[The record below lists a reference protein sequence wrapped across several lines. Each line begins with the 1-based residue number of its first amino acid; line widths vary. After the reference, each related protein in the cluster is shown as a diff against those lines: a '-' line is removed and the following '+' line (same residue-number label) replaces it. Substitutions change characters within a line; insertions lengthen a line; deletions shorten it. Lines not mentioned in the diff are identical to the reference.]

1 MTPVSAPLSA
11 GSPLAA
17 TPLLSVDNLEVLY
30 ADVILALKGVNLAV
44 AEGGCTALLG
54 PNGAGKST
62 TLKAISGLLAVEDG
76 QVSGGSLRFRGASVA
91 GHSCQQ
97 MVAAGVLHVVE
108 GRKVLRHLTVEQ
120 NLVIGGHLLPSL
132 AEVRRGLDQVYQTIP
147 RLAELK
153 GRTAGYLSG
162 GEQQLML
169 IGRATM
175 ARPQLLLIDEP
186 SLGLAP
192 MMVEEIFALLA
203 SLRRQGLSLLIVEQ
217 NAQAALGLA
226 DHGYVLEDGRVVLEG
241 TAEQLRANE
250 DIQEFYLGHQAGG
263 ERRNYRE
270 VKHYRRRKR
279 WLG

>member
-1 MTPVSAPLSA
+1 M
-11 GSPLAA
+11 
-17 TPLLSVDNLEVLY
+17 
-30 ADVILALKGVNLAV
+30 
-44 AEGGCTALLG
+44 
-54 PNGAGKST
+54 
-62 TLKAISGLLAVEDG
+62 
-76 QVSGGSLRFRGASVA
+76 
-91 GHSCQQ
+91 
-97 MVAAGVLHVVE
+97 
-108 GRKVLRHLTVEQ
+108 
-120 NLVIGGHLLPSL
+120 
-132 AEVRRGLDQVYQTIP
+132 RRGLDQVYQTIP